1 MPLYGYGRVDWPAHA
16 QRYNL
21 IQTAVPS
28 GNASGNSDL
37 PWSNRRF
44 SGTQLANQVNL
55 GLGEASELG
64 ANGLFQ
70 IHYTI
75 KSKA

>member
-1 MPLYGYGRVDWPAHA
+1 ME
-16 QRYNL
+16 
-21 IQTAVPS
+21 IQIFLGQIGGSVV
-28 GNASGNSDL
+28 L
-37 PWSNRRF
+37 